1 MRIHFE
7 RTGGFAGMRVAAT
20 IDTQSLSPEQANEI
34 EDMVK
39 GVNFFDLPGELEA
52 PDPGADRF
60 QYRLTINTE
69 GRTHTIEVGEA
80 AAPDELRPLLRKLT
94 VMARSSRSS

>member
-1 MRIHFE
+1 
-7 RTGGFAGMRVAAT
+7 MRVAAT
-20 IDTQSLSPEQANEI
+20 IDTQLLSPEQANEI

-39 GVNFFDLPGELEA
+39 GLNFFDLPGELEA
-52 PDPGADRF
+52 PDRGADRF

-69 GRTHTIEVGEA
+69 GHTHTMEVGES
-80 AAPDELRPLLRKLT
+80 AAPGELRPLLRKLT